1 MKSASLPNIEKS
13 CELQGRGE
21 ETTQSGQSKK
31 LILEGQIR
39 VTEVTQQ

>member
-1 MKSASLPNIEKS
+1 MKSANLPNIEKS
-13 CELQGRGE
+13 CELQGRG